1 MKKRKFLLIA
11 LAAVLALI
19 LSGCGQS
26 GGSKSVKAEK
36 KSVYFENNI
45 CETKDLKIEITDV
58 KVIQPG
64 ATGNEYGE
72 KPVLAFWYKITNK
85 TGIDVDPT
93 SAWVDT
99 FRAFQDTD
107 ADQVNELD
115 VSMAPDEQYLD
126 TQSEVIK
133 KGGTAENAMGYEL
146 DDSETPV
153 VLKAVDFNS
162 DKEIGSQKYTI
173 K

>member
-1 MKKRKFLLIA
+1 MKRRFLLVA
-11 LAAVLALI
+11 LMAVLALA
-19 LSGCGQS
+19 LTGCGQS
-26 GGSKSVKAEK
+26 GGSKSVKTEK
-36 KSVYFENNI
+36 KSVYFEDNI

-85 TGIDVDPT
+85 SGEEIDPT

-107 ADQVNELD
+107 ADQVNELE
-115 VSMAPDEQYLD
+115 VSASPDESYLD

-133 KGGTAENAMGYEL
+133 KGGTAENAFGYEL
-146 DDSETPV
+146 DDTETPV
-153 VLKAVDFNS
+153 ILKAS
-162 DKEIGSQKYTI
+162 DLSTDKKIGQIKYEIK
-173 K
+173 

>member
-11 LAAVLALI
+11 LMAVLVLALT
-19 LSGCGQS
+19 GCGQS
-26 GGSKSVKAEK
+26 GESKSVKTEK
-36 KSVYFENNI
+36 NSSYFKNNI

-64 ATGNEYGE
+64 ATGNEYGG
-72 KPVLAFWYKITNK
+72 KPIIGFWYKVTNK
-85 TGIDVDPT
+85 SGEEIDPT

-107 ADQVNELD
+107 ADQVNELE
-115 VSMAPDEQYLD
+115 VSASPDESYLD

-133 KGGTAENAMGYEL
+133 KGGTAENAAGYEL
-146 DDSETPV
+146 DDTATPV
-153 VLKAVDFNS
+153 ILKAVDFNS